1 MKIFLKKIASDKF
14 IKNNFIFF
22 TGSMIVAFLNYIYH
36 PALGRI
42 MDVESFGEVQ
52 VIISIF
58 LFLAIF
64 GGVFKNIVVNLV
76 ANIEDKAEREKLIL
90 MLGKFAYYFFIIISF
105 LLIIF
110 SGELKEKLKFDSFWP
125 FIVLASLLF
134 LGNFFNIRQAILQGL
149 NKFSEISIAN
159 IIMSAGRLIFAVIL
173 VYIGWSSF
181 GAIMGMLIAQTIAFF
196 YVLLKTKDHL
206 GLNRNKKIK
215 INDKIKKELIY
226 GILILAGTLCIT
238 FLYTFDVII
247 VKYYFPADEAGLYS
261 GIATIARIIFFIT
274 GSISAVL
281 LPAIKINDKKNENLK
296 ILLKA
301 LFLIVAIGGAV
312 LLTFFLFYNTVVNT
326 LIGEKYLSF
335 AGFLPNLSIL
345 LFFVSIINI
354 LFFYLFALR
363 NRLLFFPAIFAPL
376 IVTILS
382 FFNHQSINN
391 IINNFILGSVLIL
404 ISLLFIIYLEIC
416 KSKKKHGKEADIN
429 NNSGI

>member
-1 MKIFLKKIASDKF
+1 MKFFLEKAIKDKF

-22 TGSMIVAFLNYIYH
+22 TGSMITAFLNYLYH

-52 VIISIF
+52 AIISIF

-64 GGVFKNIVVNLV
+64 GGVFRNIVVNLV
-76 ANIEDKAEREKLIL
+76 TNIKDKTEREKLIL
-90 MLGKFAYYFFIIISF
+90 MLGKFAYYFFIAISF

-110 SGELKEKLKFDSFWP
+110 SGQLREKLKFDSFWP
-125 FIVLASLLF
+125 FIVLSALLF

-149 NKFSEISIAN
+149 NKFSEVSISN
-159 IIMSAGRLIFAVIL
+159 IIMAAGRLIFAVIL

-181 GAIMGMLIAQTIAFF
+181 GAITGMLVAQAVAFL
-196 YVLLKTKDHL
+196 YVLLKTKNHL
-206 GLNRNKKIK
+206 ALNKSKKIK

-238 FLYTFDVII
+238 FLYTFDVIL
-247 VKYYFPADEAGLYS
+247 VKYYFPANEAGLYS

-281 LPAIKINDKKNENLK
+281 LPAIKIDDKKKENVK
-296 ILLKA
+296 NLLKA
-301 LFLIVAIGGAV
+301 LCLVIVVGGAV
-312 LLTFFLFYNTVVNT
+312 LLTFFLFYDTVVNC
-326 LIGEKYLSF
+326 LIGDKYLSF
-335 AGFLPNLSIL
+335 AGFLPRLSVL

-354 LFFYLFALR
+354 LFFYLFAVR
-363 NRLLFFPAIFAPL
+363 NKLLFFPAVFAPL
-376 IVTILS
+376 MVIILS

-391 IINNFILGSVLIL
+391 IINNFILGSVLTL
-404 ISLLFIIYLEIC
+404 ISLLLLIYLETAR
-416 KSKKKHGKEADIN
+416 SGKTYEKVNIN
-429 NNSGI
+429 NNSYV